1 MQAHTFEVFDYNGIY
16 PWQDFIPSP
25 KLTELF
31 EREVKDVITF
41 QHRNGHVEDIMAP
54 ADISKFA
61 LNIYKGILNLFEYT
75 LKIDQKNYN
84 LKENGIEGKCNTT
97 YLLRSAEK
105 NDEILVTKSKDLND
119 CDDMV
124 LKVVGAAYT
133 TPCKFCRQKNKNFRA
148 AATYNYKF
156 KDTQRR
162 EREKLLLEVNS
173 LEIRQ
178 FSPFHELNGGYALME
193 ASQKMMFIGSQE
205 RLPRMPSNLKRYG
218 SLLYHF
224 KDELPPLPVQLLKI
238 QNQEREIEE
247 ILQYLAGH
255 PNEKFP
261 PDGTI
266 KFLQLVQLLRTADR
280 TDYFDLFFKRHSS
293 QPAYRRVILDLIPAV
308 GNPVAIRFLRHKME
322 HGELT
327 SFEISQ
333 TLLMFFHFCNVSQEV
348 VEEAMII
355 VTEVLK
361 GPDSCY
367 RRLIT
372 LGYGSLL
379 NRYCSAS
386 DVCPGKYLKPLTDFA
401 TKAAQSSDIEGI
413 QLVIKTYGN
422 VGHQA
427 VLKPIMKFMP
437 NSASSYDL
445 RTQFNAILALRNL
458 GKKDPVRVQ
467 GLTLQIILNYKIDA
481 ASRVL
486 AAMVLFETKPTLP
499 VLMILAN
506 AMLNEPSMQVEN
518 FVYTHLSAV
527 ARSTNPDLH
536 MMASASRVALKVL
549 STKIQQSAGF
559 RFSRVF
565 ILSVFKESLMAGI
578 GTKFVFIHKHGSMF
592 PLFVMANFKANFLG
606 NILFPLE
613 VGIGSEKVHD
623 VLEKVY
629 ASGRD
634 VNPFTDPE
642 GLLSKF
648 SDQKTSHGSNSPIG
662 GGYLKVFGQ
671 EIMTGAL
678 TTDMISEMFQAYQGR
693 AKSPLLKEVV
703 DILKN
708 HNTLQWDKNV
718 MTAEIHRVVPTC
730 TGLPW
735 QISLVHISNTKLVG
749 NAQLSITPE
758 PTSHLT
764 LLDLIN
770 NNLKLETKLR
780 LSIFKDMFLTMGVI
794 TPEIRAVLEENAK
807 LVVNVPLNIDVTLNI
822 KEKNFKVELPPC
834 KQQTDIIS
842 LRFKTSAVTCNI
854 EEAPASKSTP
864 VFLPETMSN
873 IMKQSFD
880 SSSAEQDRTKDE
892 PASEI
897 RSTEKIYSQ
906 KQSERH
912 LDSVRHTMCFEMCT
926 FGCKAC
932 LESSNAYAG
941 CILGDSLYNIVGEH
955 VLKLTLKQDDTR
967 APIEKLQFT
976 IQGGAHAAAEKVRL
990 LRNEEKEIR
999 IRRIEETT
1007 SNSDE
1012 SDSSSESSS
1021 RWPRDTEKDINEHEE
1036 EQQEPGQKHYHNQ
1049 EQSSEKRKQPLS
1061 PQHSSSSSS
1070 SSQQQ
1075 QQERSSDRSK
1085 RNSRSSSSSNSDSS
1099 SSESSP
1105 QDSESRE
1112 SSSSSQSTS
1121 ESRSNQHSKRRTQ
1134 RYQNTKWDKSQSS
1147 KRRRPSDDKQDRQSL
1162 DDISPPKI
1170 RGLEWSVFSFKE
1182 SYPNQEDSDSSSS
1195 SSESQ
1200 NSRPSDTKSSSS
1212 SSESRPSQQTEN
1224 HENELLPYFTVVA
1237 QALRRDN
1244 KDQGYKLSMYMNYD
1258 IYKIHSKMVAT
1269 ELAKT
1274 KWRACFDSQMLP
1286 YRFQNYMSWGNEC
1299 RDYRIEMKVSRGQ
1312 VARHAALQMNMKWT
1326 KLPTLFKE
1334 HASRVMEFLPG
1345 IAYVSGFSALY
1356 QKNPSREVMLRMIA
1370 SSPYTTAMI
1379 LKIPGETFYKDG
1391 LCSPFILPVVPIE
1404 YYQPPQIT
1412 FNILDLASWLAKGDQ
1427 AVCEVGEERVVTFDD
1442 KIFNT
1447 TLRNQDC
1454 DLLVVQDCNKNA
1466 NYKPKFRLWTSRSNP
1481 KLPREI
1487 HLNLTTVYIK
1497 VLPSLDA
1504 IVVLCNEKAVLVDKL
1519 MHEDSAAKI
1528 KIYRNNTTVA
1538 IEAPEYG
1545 LVNVTYNGNLL
1556 RVTVAPKMK
1565 GNTCGICGD
1574 NNGEKRNEGLMPNQE
1589 LAVNDIDF
1597 FHSWSSAD
1605 NCITENAP
1613 TSPELEKAA
1622 AA

>member
-1 MQAHTFEVFDYNGIY
+1 MKVLILAIVLTLVGCQQQVQQIKSNRNQIFSYDYEFEIRNRLPGKGFASAGIKVKCKVDIGQIDSDRKLVQAHSFEVFDYNGIY
-16 PWQDFIPSP
+16 PWQRFIRSP

-54 ADISKFA
+54 AHISEFA
-61 LNIYKGILNLFEYT
+61 FNIYKGILNLFEYT

-84 LKENGIEGKCNTT
+84 LRENGIEGKCNTT

-105 NDEILVTKSKDLND
+105 NNEILVTKSKDLND

-124 LKVVGAAYT
+124 LKVIGAAYA
-133 TPCKFCRQKNKNFRA
+133 TPCKFCK
-148 AATYNYKF
+148 
-156 KDTQRR
+156 
-162 EREKLLLEVNS
+162 
-173 LEIRQ
+173 
-178 FSPFHELNGGYALME
+178 
-193 ASQKMMFIGSQE
+193 
-205 RLPRMPSNLKRYG
+205 
-218 SLLYHF
+218 
-224 KDELPPLPVQLLKI
+224 
-238 QNQEREIEE
+238 EIEE

-261 PDGTI
+261 ADGTI
-266 KFLQLVQLLRTADR
+266 KFLQLVQLLRTADE
-280 TDYFDLFFKRHSS
+280 TDYFDLFFKRYSS

-308 GNPVAIRFLRHKME
+308 GNPVAIRFIRHKME
-322 HGELT
+322 QGELT

-355 VTEVLK
+355 VIEVLK
-361 GPDSCY
+361 DPDSAY

-386 DVCPGKYLKPLTDFA
+386 SVCPDKYLKPLADFA

-413 QLVIKTYGN
+413 NLAIKTYGN

-427 VLKPIMKFMP
+427 ILKPIMKFMP

-445 RTQFNAILALRNL
+445 RTQCNALMALRNL

-467 GLTLQIILNYKIDA
+467 GLAFQVILNYKIDA
-481 ASRVL
+481 VARVF
-486 AAMVLFETKPTLP
+486 AAMVLLETKPTLP

-518 FVYTHLSAV
+518 FVYTHLRAM
-527 ARSTNPDLH
+527 ATSTNPDLQVIISYGWLH
-536 MMASASRVALKVL
+536 MA
-549 STKIQQSAGF
+549 F
-559 RFSRVF
+559 
-565 ILSVFKESLMAGI
+565 
-578 GTKFVFIHKHGSMF
+578 H
-592 PLFVMANFKANFLG
+592 ANNG
-606 NILFPLE
+606 
-613 VGIGSEKVHD
+613 VGIGSGRMHD
-623 VLEKVY
+623 VLEKAF

-634 VNPFTDPE
+634 ANPFTDPE

-648 SDQKTSHGSNSPIG
+648 SDQKTSHASNILLG
-662 GGYLKVFGQ
+662 GGYLKMFDQ
-671 EIMTGAL
+671 DIMTGVLKA
-678 TTDMISEMFQAYQGR
+678 DMISGILQAYQRGT
-693 AKSPLLKEVV
+693 KSPLLKEVV

-708 HNTLQWDKNV
+708 QNTLQWDKNC

-730 TGLPW
+730 TGLPL

-758 PTSHLT
+758 PTSHFT
-764 LLDLIN
+764 LLDMMKSNIK
-770 NNLKLETKLR
+770 LKTKLS
-780 LSIFKDMFLTMGVI
+780 LSIYKDMFMTMGVI
-794 TPEIRAVLEENAK
+794 TPEIQAVLEENAK
-807 LVVNVPLNIDVTLNI
+807 LIVNVPLNIDATLNI
-822 KEKNFKVELPPC
+822 KENNFKVELPPC
-834 KQQTDIIS
+834 KQETDIIS

-864 VFLPETMSN
+864 VLLPETMSN

-880 SSSAEQDRTKDE
+880 SSSAEQERTKDE
-892 PASEI
+892 PSSEI

-912 LDSVRHTMCFEMCT
+912 LDSVRHTMCFKACT

-932 LESSNAYAG
+932 IESSNAYAG

-976 IQGGAHAAAEKVRL
+976 IQGGAHAAAEKVQL

-999 IRRIEETT
+999 IRRIEERT
-1007 SNSDE
+1007 SSSEE
-1012 SDSSSESSS
+1012 SDSSSESLS
-1021 RWPRDTEKDINEHEE
+1021 RRPRDVEKYMNEDED
-1036 EQQEPGQKHYHNQ
+1036 EQQEPDQRRYHNQ
-1049 EQSSEKRKQPLS
+1049 EQSSEKRKKPLFHQFS
-1061 PQHSSSSSS
+1061 GSSS

-1075 QQERSSDRSK
+1075 QQETSSDSNERSSR
-1085 RNSRSSSSSNSDSS
+1085 RSSSTNMVSS

-1105 QDSESRE
+1105 QESEGRE
-1112 SSSSSQSTS
+1112 SSSD
-1121 ESRSNQHSKRRTQ
+1121 SRSNQHAKRRYQ
-1134 RYQNTKWDKSQSS
+1134 RYQDRKRDKTQSS
-1147 KRRRPSDDKQDRQSL
+1147 KRMRPSD
-1162 DDISPPKI
+1162 
-1170 RGLEWSVFSFKE
+1170 E
-1182 SYPNQEDSDSSSS
+1182 SEHL
-1195 SSESQ
+1195 
-1200 NSRPSDTKSSSS
+1200 K
-1212 SSESRPSQQTEN
+1212 TEN
-1224 HENELLPYFTVVA
+1224 HEDELLPYFTLVA
-1237 QALRRDN
+1237 QALRSDN
-1244 KDQGYKLSMYMNYD
+1244 KDQGYKLSMYMNHE

-1286 YRFQNYMSWGNEC
+1286 YRFQSYMSWGNEC
-1299 RDYRIEMKVSRGQ
+1299 RDYRIEMKVSRGH

-1326 KLPTLFKE
+1326 KLPTFFKE
-1334 HASRVMEFLPG
+1334 HASRALEFLPG
-1345 IAYVSGFSALY
+1345 IAYISGFSAVY
-1356 QKNPSREVMLRMIA
+1356 QKNPSRELMLRMIA

-1391 LCSPFILPVVPIE
+1391 LCYPFTFPVLPAA
-1404 YYQPPQIT
+1404 YYQPPQITT
-1412 FNILDLASWLAKGDQ
+1412 FNILDLASWLAQGDQ
-1427 AVCEVGEERVVTFDD
+1427 AVCEVGEERIVTFDD

-1447 TLRNQDC
+1447 TLINQDC
-1454 DLLVVQDCNKNA
+1454 DLLVVQDCNKN
-1466 NYKPKFRLWTSRSNP
+1466 YKPKFRLWTRKPNP

-1487 HLNLTTVYIK
+1487 HLNLTTAYIK
-1497 VLPSLDA
+1497 ILPSLDA
-1504 IVVLCNEKAVLVDKL
+1504 IIVLCNDKPILVDKL
-1519 MHEDSAAKI
+1519 LHEDLAAKI
-1528 KIYRNNTTVA
+1528 KIYRNNTTVV

-1545 LVNVTYNGNLL
+1545 LVNVTYNRVLL
-1556 RVTVAPKMK
+1556 RVTVATRMK
-1565 GNTCGICGD
+1565 GNTCGVCGD

-1589 LAVNDIDF
+1589 LALNDIDF

-1605 NCITENAP
+1605 KCVTENAP
-1613 TSPELEKAA
+1613 TSPEFEKAA